1 MGLLGN
7 RFDNVTKNP
16 PVWITDKDVKNA
28 IKANDLAKKYD
39 MPLSTLAHRFAFS
52 ITEIDRVVIG
62 ARNKAQLLGTL
73 NDWKLGILPEEVF
86 DELIQGIL

>member
-1 MGLLGN
+1 MS
-7 RFDNVTKNP
+7 
-16 PVWITDKDVKNA
+16 
-28 IKANDLAKKYD
+28 
-39 MPLSTLAHRFAFS
+39 LSTLAHRFAFS